1 MKIYLKDE
9 VGNLLF
15 QEMVISPS
23 AGNSLYLQALAEEE
37 AGEAE
42 ILPYVKPEPTQEEL
56 NAPHI
61 AYLERTDWY
70 VVRMADIG
78 VKMPASVIKNRKAAR
93 AAVI

>member
-1 MKIYLKDE
+1 MIKYKRNE
-9 VGNLLF
+9 GGT
-15 QEMVISPS
+15 ISTEDGLISFPENHLRYS
-23 AGNSLYLQALAEEE
+23 QALAEEE

-93 AAVI
+93 KAVI